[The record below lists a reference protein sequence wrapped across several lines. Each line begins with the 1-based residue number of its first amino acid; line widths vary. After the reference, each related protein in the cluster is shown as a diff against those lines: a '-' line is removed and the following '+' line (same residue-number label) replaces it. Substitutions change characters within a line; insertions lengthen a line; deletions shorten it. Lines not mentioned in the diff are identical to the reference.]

1 LNNLLACC
9 LRETRAICHKCF
21 TNTLAKRARW
31 LYVEKREKEKIPA
44 EKFANDILKER
55 GVFSRKLEECATK
68 LVLKERDGYK
78 KEGERK
84 NPG

>member
-1 LNNLLACC
+1 MV
-9 LRETRAICHKCF
+9 I
-21 TNTLAKRARW
+21 
-31 LYVEKREKEKIPA
+31 EKREKKKIPA
-44 EKFANDILKER
+44 EKFANDVLKEH

-68 LVLKERDGYK
+68 LVIKERDGYT

>member
-1 LNNLLACC
+1 MV
-9 LRETRAICHKCF
+9 I
-21 TNTLAKRARW
+21 
-31 LYVEKREKEKIPA
+31 EKREREKIPA
-44 EKFANDILKER
+44 EKFANDVLKEH
-55 GVFSRKLEECATK
+55 GAFSRKLGEYAIK